1 MCEDSEILKLKA
13 EMEFER
19 GNFNC
24 HINDMT
30 AQNKFMYS
38 DNMKLKLALAE
49 SNPSLEIKK
58 EEYDSLILRIKED
71 SKKISELK
79 TDR

>member
-1 MCEDSEILKLKA
+1 MCEDSEILKLQA

-19 GNFNC
+19 GNFNR

-30 AQNKFMYS
+30 AQNKSMYS

-49 SNPSLEIKK
+49 SNASWETKK
-58 EEYDSLILRIKED
+58 RVYDSLILWIKED
-71 SKKISELK
+71 SKKISEPK